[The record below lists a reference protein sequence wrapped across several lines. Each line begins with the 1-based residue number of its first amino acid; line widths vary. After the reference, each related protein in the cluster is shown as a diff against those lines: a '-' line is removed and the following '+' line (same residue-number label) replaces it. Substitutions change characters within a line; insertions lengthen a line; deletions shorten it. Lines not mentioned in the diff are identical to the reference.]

1 MGKPGGSLPQ
11 LERRAQSPDNS
22 SKLYVSPGERARC
35 RRSQLHTK
43 TIAQKLYVS
52 PERAKCGFTFRR
64 LKECSPYKSRKQFM
78 NKKYSVPVHRLLI
91 FLIVLSGI
99 ISFGQTVHAG
109 FKPRVHR
116 FADETRVFVNAYLV
130 ETEKG
135 IVAIDATLTV
145 SDGKALRANLEFL
158 RKPLLAVLLTHDHPD
173 HCNGLA
179 ELIGT
184 DGVPVIST
192 IGVDKAMKARYTP
205 AGEEQGRAWLGE
217 EWPKKRI
224 FPSKTLK
231 DGEFVTFGGVTFTVR
246 DLGPGESPSDSYWLV
261 EGEEKI
267 AFIGDVVM
275 NRVHAYLADGHS
287 TQWLKNIDR
296 LKTELKDVRMIYP
309 GHGDPGSL
317 EILDWQKSYLE
328 MYREAVKS
336 LANGQPKLTDDAK
349 QKLVT
354 KMEEFLPNK
363 KGESFIVEGADAV
376 AAELAGE
383 QK

>member
-1 MGKPGGSLPQ
+1 
-11 LERRAQSPDNS
+11 
-22 SKLYVSPGERARC
+22 
-35 RRSQLHTK
+35 
-43 TIAQKLYVS
+43 
-52 PERAKCGFTFRR
+52 
-64 LKECSPYKSRKQFM
+64 M
-78 NKKYSVPVHRLLI
+78 NKKYLVRRLLI
-91 FLIVLSGI
+91 FPILLTGI
-99 ISFGQTVHAG
+99 ISFNPTAHAG

-116 FADETRVFVNAYLV
+116 FADEARVFVNAYLV

-158 RKPLLAVLLTHDHPD
+158 RKPLLAVLLTHGHPD

-192 IGVDKAMKARYTP
+192 VGVDKAMKTYYDA
-205 AGEEQGRAWLGE
+205 AGEERGRAMLGE

-231 DGEFVTFGGVTFTVR
+231 DGESVIFGGVTFTVH
-246 DLGPGESPSDSYWLV
+246 DLGPGESHSDSYWV
-261 EGEEKI
+261 IEGEEKI

-296 LKTELKDVRMIYP
+296 LKTELKDVQRIYP
-309 GHGDPGSL
+309 GHGEPGSL
-317 EILDWQKSYLE
+317 EMLDWQKSYLE
-328 MYREAVKS
+328 TYREVVKS
-336 LANGQPKLTDDAK
+336 LASGQPKLTDDAK
-349 QKLVT
+349 QKLIA
-354 KMEEFLPNK
+354 KMEEFLPDK
-363 KGESFIVEGADAV
+363 KGELFIAQGADAV